1 MTKGAPK
8 KMDNTTI
15 QVKKSTADRLFHLK
29 SRCHSYDSVLIMLL
43 DYWDEAHKAVT
54 SDDQKK

>member
-1 MTKGAPK
+1 MTMTKQK
-8 KMDNTTI
+8 TDNTTI

-43 DYWDEAHKAVT
+43 DYWDENHKAVT
-54 SDDQKK
+54 FDGQKE